1 MKRIQVNLS
10 LDKTVNDRLTKLAN
24 MTRRNKGAMVSWMV
38 DKEWMAM
45 VGEDV
50 LTVDVDSLPKKEE
63 EMEEVVT
70 E

>member
-10 LDKTVNDRLTKLAN
+10 LDRTVNEHLTMLAN
-24 MTRRNKGAMVSWMV
+24 MTRRNKGAMVSWLV